1 MKPLLESGIGNPK
14 MTKIGRFSKDI
25 FRTHNGLSKTY
36 GDLQWLRLATNI
48 QTTLLHKIKN
58 EIRDNQ
64 TEMLALIKNFGYDK
78 DQSNTIAEF
87 YCDEKYDIYKKI
99 LLSL

>member
-64 TEMLALIKNFGYDK
+64 TEMLALIKNF
-78 DQSNTIAEF
+78 AESS
-87 YCDEKYDIYKKI
+87 YDIKKGTQDDEDNI
-99 LLSL
+99 LSANVATQLYF